1 MWLEGRL
8 ASEYVQLIRDPVFYG
23 RGVKRGEGRPVLLIP
38 GFLAGDQSLQTM
50 RTWLRRL
57 DYLPELS
64 GIRFN
69 VRYSEV
75 TLEGVLERL
84 YVHHRK
90 SRQKVAIVGHSRGGL
105 LAKVIADRNPEMVSQ
120 VIALG
125 SPLNEAMD
133 VHPLTMAAV
142 HAARLYNRVRFQ
154 TKLDT
159 EDQFTLDLAAPPKVP
174 LTSIYTRSD
183 GVVNWNACLRDDVK
197 TIEVQG
203 SHGGL
208 GVNAEVYRHLARLLP
223 N

>member
-125 SPLNEAMD
+125 SPLNEALD

-142 HAARLYNRVRFQ
+142 HAARLYNRVRFR

-183 GVVNWNACLRDDVK
+183 GVVNWNACLRDDVEA
-197 TIEVQG
+197 IEVKG